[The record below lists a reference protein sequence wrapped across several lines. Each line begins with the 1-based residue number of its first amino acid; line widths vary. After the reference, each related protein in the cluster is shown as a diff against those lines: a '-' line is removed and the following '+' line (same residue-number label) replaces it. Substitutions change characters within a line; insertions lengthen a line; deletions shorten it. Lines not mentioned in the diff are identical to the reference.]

1 MAKNKALWT
10 KCIQMVQVI
19 QLFLHLCALSAWTGF
34 HIFWELNPFI
44 SILYTQNNFPK
55 QRHFFCPLIN
65 EICLTFWKKRP
76 TDFSPHVLYPFF
88 TCLLTGQTG
97 LWAHAQTTV
106 LWKFVERDLVWL
118 MTCKPY
124 FEYESSFLCCNPPG
138 KSGGPVKPLVQ
149 SINRSSNVW
158 LVPCKM
164 VHVTVTKLC
173 HPETGPRKAQTETK
187 NNI

>member
-1 MAKNKALWT
+1 MHCQCELVFTFFENWIHSSQSCTPKIIFQNKDIFSALWLT
-10 KCIQMVQVI
+10 KYVS
-19 QLFLHLCALSAWTGF
+19 HS
-34 HIFWELNPFI
+34 E
-44 SILYTQNNFPK
+44 
-55 QRHFFCPLIN
+55 
-65 EICLTFWKKRP
+65 KKRP
-76 TDFSPHVLYPFF
+76 TDFSPRVLYPFF